1 MAALDD
7 LKAVWVARIAG
18 LTDDAAKAEAS
29 VALEDYMRAKAAHSG
44 AAGNRL
50 SSYGI
55 AGRSASRRDPAQLL
69 KDADTALARLN
80 ALVYGGYHR
89 VDMSQVS
96 RTDLPISGV

>member
-55 AGRSASRRDPAQLL
+55 AGRSYSPGSN
-69 KDADTALARLN
+69 LN
-80 ALVYGGYHR
+80 EVERTFHR
-89 VDMSQVS
+89 FF
-96 RTDLPISGV
+96 